1 MHIYRSNFV
10 LIRYSIWNLKTEQL
24 YLVKFGLKRLVI
36 SQLLPRCPGHKSLRM
51 LIGRI
56 HILYRCE
63 DKSETQKHA

>member
-36 SQLLPRCPGHKSLRM
+36 SQLLPRFPL
-51 LIGRI
+51 
-56 HILYRCE
+56 
-63 DKSETQKHA
+63 T